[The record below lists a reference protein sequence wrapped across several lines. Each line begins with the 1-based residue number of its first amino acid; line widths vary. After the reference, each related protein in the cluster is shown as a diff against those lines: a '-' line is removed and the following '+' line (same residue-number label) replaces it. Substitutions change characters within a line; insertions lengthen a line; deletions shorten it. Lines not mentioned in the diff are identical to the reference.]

1 MTEKEILHR
10 VTEKQLQLIEAM
22 KTTGNLKDLQK
33 IVKWQ
38 GRELHNM
45 IGYFVS
51 RKFIRRISKSTYVLN
66 YSYLYDNVKESF
78 EEVETD
84 GLKIDLNLIP
94 KEIQD
99 YLWEN
104 RQKTC
109 SELKLKTKLPRLY
122 IRQYIYEMKLKHFPR
137 NSKSL

>member
-1 MTEKEILHR
+1 MTEKQIPHK

-22 KTTGNLKDLQK
+22 KTTGNLKELQK